1 MSSLVSIY
9 SMKKECSDLRPGQ
22 NPFILLLNLGP
33 IKYKYKYLY
42 WIVLIAILIKLSEVQ
57 YPDTILYLKYILKK
71 WKIRVFGH

>member
-9 SMKKECSDLRPGQ
+9 SMKKECSDLRSGQ
-22 NPFILLLNLGP
+22 NPFILLLSLGP
-33 IKYKYKYLY
+33 IKYKYLY
-42 WIVLIAILIKLSEVQ
+42 WIVLIAILIKLSEIQ